1 MGPCQTIS
9 PLQRQLQIAHS
20 DFPLVAAA
28 HWWLR
33 VQRSDFHHSSHHSG
47 GWVEVA
53 TIMAYSSMPYVG
65 MAQEKMAATLNV
77 HKWHTWNVCVRLVKG
92 LYEPYQSLSSAS
104 MSNRAV
110 NFFGKYRWKTR
121 LASPKTGK
129 SSIFWLR
136 CSSTTIRSMTTTEA
150 VTTIQTRKNSIN
162 HWLLHSPL
170 IVVKKPEQVSGGS
183 QVTPHL
189 CLPLYAIFTP
199 PEVNWSSMC
208 SWHHRHAAAVIY

>member
-1 MGPCQTIS
+1 MCTN
-9 PLQRQLQIAHS
+9 
-20 DFPLVAAA
+20 D
-28 HWWLR
+28 
-33 VQRSDFHHSSHHSG
+33 
-47 GWVEVA
+47 
-53 TIMAYSSMPYVG
+53 
-65 MAQEKMAATLNV
+65 
-77 HKWHTWNVCVRLVKG
+77 TWNVCVRLVKG

-170 IVVKKPEQVSGGS
+170 IVVKKPELVSGDS

-189 CLPLYAIFTP
+189 YLPLYAIFTS
-199 PEVNWSSMC
+199 PEVNWLSTC
-208 SWHHRHAAAVIY
+208 SWHAAAVIYFRREVDTWLTCVACKFLYKELSMCNVRKKRAQDKQNYLQNKESKGRAASRVYRYAFLADYNMHRHA